1 MRPQLIALAVALLGI
16 INSSRSLA
24 VESDWNWPLPTHD
37 WTLGAVPGVATI
49 NTNTGFS
56 IQFAAARKLINKGF
70 APDISNQVFAEIQAG
85 PFTSSGGSALLYSAH
100 LRWDLILNSDWTF
113 YALGGLGGSKTG
125 ASLGNDFQLLPRF
138 GIGALLDLQKQTHL
152 PLALRG
158 ELSRELIGIGAQFR
172 F

>member
-1 MRPQLIALAVALLGI
+1 MRPQLVAIALLGLLPAIHALAV
-16 INSSRSLA
+16 
-24 VESDWNWPLPTHD
+24 ETDWNWPLPTHE
-37 WTLGAVPGVATI
+37 WTLGVVPGVATI
-49 NTNTGFS
+49 NSNTGFS
-56 IQFAAARKLINKGF
+56 LQFAAAKKMIHKGF
-70 APDISNQVFAEIQAG
+70 APDISNQVFAEIEAG

-100 LRWDLILNSDWTF
+100 LRWDLMLNSDWTF
-113 YALGGLGGSKTG
+113 FALGGLGGSKTG
-125 ASLGNDFQLLPRF
+125 TSLGNQFQLLPRF